1 MLLLIFFL
9 THTVWQKYLS
19 EEQRIGRG
27 SCLQEASRPV
37 GEHEDE
43 CDKGHEKGDIKC
55 LEARRGKDASGL
67 MAKVASELGFEAREA
82 AKEQTGREG
91 KTGGCTWGA
100 QGRDSR
106 SPMGLKDVWAV
117 SFVTLTLSLPLSG
130 SQWDMSTHPRERS
143 KRDR

>member
-1 MLLLIFFL
+1 MSV
-9 THTVWQKYLS
+9 TRAMRK
-19 EEQRIGRG
+19 E
-27 SCLQEASRPV
+27 
-37 GEHEDE
+37 
-43 CDKGHEKGDIKC
+43 IKC

-82 AKEQTGREG
+82 AEEQTGREG

>member
-1 MLLLIFFL
+1 MSV
-9 THTVWQKYLS
+9 TRAMRK
-19 EEQRIGRG
+19 E
-27 SCLQEASRPV
+27 
-37 GEHEDE
+37 
-43 CDKGHEKGDIKC
+43 IKC

-117 SFVTLTLSLPLSG
+117 SFVDFDPVPSPLWVSVGYEYTPTGEKQKRQVSAPEALQRDQAAALAPTFSGNVTQGPFPLSFV
-130 SQWDMSTHPRERS
+130 T
-143 KRDR
+143 